1 MDYRNRSKSPPRQLS
16 SRLTF
21 GANLMTVTSAAP
33 ARPVRASREERKVLI
48 GALVGTTIE
57 WYDFFICARAAGL
70 IRASNTSHR

>member
-1 MDYRNRSKSPPRQLS
+1 
-16 SRLTF
+16 
-21 GANLMTVTSAAP
+21 MTVTSAAP

-57 WYDFFICARAAGL
+57 WYDFFICAQAAGL